1 MLAVWIGRLSVT
13 AKGSYQK
20 ARRSNKREA
29 TTKSVIPID
38 RHPKF
43 PSTKVETEHDWWTL
57 LNTLAIR
64 YEVVIDEDQEPE
76 NKTVQY

>member
-20 ARRSNKREA
+20 DRRSNKREA

-43 PSTKVETEHDWWTL
+43 PSTMVEREHDWWTL
-57 LNTLAIR
+57 LNSLAIR
-64 YEVVIDEDQEPE
+64 YEVVIDEEERPE
-76 NKTVQY
+76 NKTIQ